1 MLGDISGVEHI
12 YLACGYTDLR
22 LGIDGLA
29 QLVQQQFSLDPFSNS
44 LFLFCGRR
52 RNRLKALLWEDDGF
66 ILLYK
71 VVENGRFRW
80 PNNENEVRD
89 LTREEFTWL
98 MQGLSIDQPNAIK
111 KVDGRID
118 IC

>member
-1 MLGDISGVEHI
+1 MLKDIKVSNI
-12 YLACGYTDLR
+12 YIVCGHTDMR
-22 LGIDGLA
+22 KSINGLA
-29 QLVQQQFSLDPFSNS
+29 AIIQEQFDLDLYSDS

-52 RNRLKALLWEDDGF
+52 RNRLKALYWEDDGF

-89 LTREEFTWL
+89 LTQEEFPWL
-98 MQGLSIDQPNAIK
+98 MQGLSIDQPDAIK

>member
-1 MLGDISGVEHI
+1 MLKDIKVSKI
-12 YLACGYTDLR
+12 YIVCGHTDMR
-22 LGIDGLA
+22 KSINGLA
-29 QLVQQQFSLDPFSNS
+29 AIIQEQFDLDLFSDS

-52 RNRLKALLWEDDGF
+52 RNHLKALLWEDDGF

>member
-1 MLGDISGVEHI
+1 MLKDIKVSKI
-12 YLACGYTDLR
+12 YIVCGHTDMR
-22 LGIDGLA
+22 KSINGLA
-29 QLVQQQFSLDPFSNS
+29 AIIQEQFDLDLFSDS

-89 LTREEFTWL
+89 LTREEITWL